1 MTRIW
6 SSMSDI
12 YIDADGCPVIEETL
26 QAGEDFGFPVTLVCD
41 TSHVFPYEHVVI
53 LMADKGRD
61 STDFLLLSHV
71 KKGDIVVTQDYG
83 LAALVLSKEGYPI
96 SAMESPIQRKTSI
109 AFSQCV
115 MSAVWSVSM
124 AITEIMRKSGHSRTM
139 NGFWMVCMHC
149 VKVCRI
155 NKNGYTGCFPHLFEW
170 GIP

>member
-1 MTRIW
+1 
-6 SSMSDI
+6 MSDI

-26 QAGEDFGFPVTLVCD
+26 QAGEDFGFPVILVCD

-71 KKGDIVVTQDYG
+71 KREILLLRRITVWLHWFSVRKDIR
-83 LAALVLSKEGYPI
+83 SP
-96 SAMESPIQRKTSI
+96 AMESPIQRKTSI

-124 AITEIMRKSGHSRTM
+124 AIMEIMRKSGYSRTM